1 MKASSPEMP
10 AFRPRNLLGVL
21 SFLKRYSGRVALA
34 IGLLL
39 FNIGLEMTLPR
50 ISGTAINQMRTA
62 IATHTVYHPWNLA
75 GLFVGLALL
84 RSVVGFILGR
94 IRNRVV

>member
-10 AFRPRNLLGVL
+10 AFRSRNLLGVL
-21 SFLKRYSGRVALA
+21 SFLKRYSGSVALA

-50 ISGTAINQMRTA
+50 ISGMAINQ
-62 IATHTVYHPWNLA
+62 
-75 GLFVGLALL
+75 
-84 RSVVGFILGR
+84 LGPVPSAER
-94 IRNRVV
+94 L